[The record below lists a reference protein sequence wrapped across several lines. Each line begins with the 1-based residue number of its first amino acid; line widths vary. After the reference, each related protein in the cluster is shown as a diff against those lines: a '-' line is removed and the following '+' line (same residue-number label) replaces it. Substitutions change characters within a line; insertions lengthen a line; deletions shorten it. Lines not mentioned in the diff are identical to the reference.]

1 MKKLFKEVL
10 PVAAIVASA
19 FSVLTVTSG
28 STQANSASQ
37 NTTSTTQT
45 TAMAVLPGQP
55 VDLSA
60 AAEKALPSVV
70 HIKYV
75 QNSKIQTVEVQSDP
89 FEDFFSDPFA
99 DFFGRGQQGQEGDVR
114 SCGPPSWG
122 IVPYA
127 RALPRFRGS
136 RLEER
141 DRPHAG
147 IFRKGYR
154 GDR

>member
-55 VDLSA
+55 VVGCTRRTASCTA
-60 AAEKALPSVV
+60 SWALMVNLFRCRT
-70 HIKYV
+70 
-75 QNSKIQTVEVQSDP
+75 Q
-89 FEDFFSDPFA
+89 
-99 DFFGRGQQGQEGDVR
+99 
-114 SCGPPSWG
+114 
-122 IVPYA
+122 
-127 RALPRFRGS
+127 RFR
-136 RLEER
+136 L
-141 DRPHAG
+141 
-147 IFRKGYR
+147 
-154 GDR
+154 